1 MRTGCLAGAVAF
13 TIMKLAG
20 HSNLTISQ
28 RHEHPTGETVQLVFD
43 RLENLNQKA
52 LKAPDGSR

>member
-1 MRTGCLAGAVAF
+1 MAGADAF

-20 HSNLTISQ
+20 HSNVTISQ
-28 RHEHPTGETVQLVFD
+28 RYEHPTGETVQLVFD